1 MRKLN
6 KVWAVALSV
15 AALGVVSCES
25 GDDSNITDTFT
36 TAEQEAFM
44 DVYVDDVIMT
54 RYSELASAG
63 KTLLTA
69 VEAIQASSAS
79 DKTSLIATAAEAWV
93 DARIAW
99 ERTEAYLFGPVDM
112 AGIDPGIDSWPL
124 VLPDLQTSIQS
135 WDPASD
141 SYLSLKTDGGDL
153 KGFHAIEYMLFAD
166 GAAKTTTIATFDS
179 EYAISQGSL
188 SDEDFEDKL
197 ESYAVAV
204 CTELYRCVLQLEAEW
219 DLSGLS
225 SSKLN
230 DYNAFGSN
238 ITMLFTEGNYA
249 EIFKNP
255 GLDNAYYS
263 SFNVCLFAAFEGA
276 IGITDEVANTKIAD
290 PIDAESESA
299 GAGLLEVESWFS
311 HNSISDFTNNMR
323 GVKEAYMGT
332 LCTNETTFD
341 ALTTPAAG
349 SLGAIVAEADA
360 TVGAAVVSA
369 INEAI
374 EAIKAMPSPFRDN
387 LLDSANKT
395 AQDAINAALEAL
407 EAANAV
413 VLE

>member
-1 MRKLN
+1 MKKIN
-6 KVWAVALSV
+6 KIWALALSV
-15 AALGVVSCES
+15 AALSFVACES
-25 GDDSNITDTFT
+25 GDDSNVTEAFT
-36 TAEQEAFM
+36 TEDQNDFM

-69 VEAIQASSAS
+69 VEAIAASSET
-79 DKTSLIATAAEAWV
+79 DKTELIATAAEAWV
-93 DARIAW
+93 DARVAW

-124 VLPDLQTSIQS
+124 VLPDLQTSIQG
-135 WDPASD
+135 WDPETD
-141 SYLSLKTDGGDL
+141 SYISLKTDGGDL

-166 GAAKTTTIATFDS
+166 GLAKETTIATFDS
-179 EYAISQGSL
+179 EYAISQGDL

-204 CTELYRCVLQLEAEW
+204 STELYRCVLQLEAEW

-225 SSKLN
+225 SSKLA
-230 DYNAFGSN
+230 DYNAFGAN
-238 ITMLFTEGNYA
+238 ITMLFPEGNYA

-255 GLDNAYYS
+255 SLDNAYYS

-290 PIDAESESA
+290 PIDAETESA

-311 HNSISDFTNNMR
+311 HNSISDFTNNIR

-332 LCTNETTFD
+332 LCVDETTFD
-341 ALTTPAAG
+341 TLTAPVSG

-360 TVGAAVVSA
+360 EVGAAVVTALNSA
-369 INEAI
+369 L
-374 EAIKAMPSPFRDN
+374 EAIKAMPAPFRDN